1 MYDLLKF
8 NADVHTRTGRYSK
21 LNLTCPRFNRG
32 AKGGREDLERI
43 CDKIVEPTIH

>member
-21 LNLTCPRFNRG
+21 LNLACSRFHRET
-32 AKGGREDLERI
+32 KGEDL
-43 CDKIVEPTIH
+43 